1 MARYYLSI
9 LSVLCVLALV
19 VAGYSFYLYYNLPA
33 QQEQRELRHLME
45 AIGGGVDLPS
55 LETPRLISV
64 NDENKSESRVFFQ
77 KAESGDK
84 ILLYQG
90 GRRAILYR
98 PSLAR
103 VVDMASMVKKIDIA
117 QKSPTEQA
125 TASGALVIFNGAGD
139 QLLVDRV
146 EASIREKFPSID
158 ISDVRDALKSNYP
171 SSVVIDITG
180 KNSNL
185 VSAVAQTIGG
195 YVSDIVPVGETAPVS
210 DILVIVGEK

>member
-1 MARYYLSI
+1 
-9 LSVLCVLALV
+9 
-19 VAGYSFYLYYNLPA
+19 
-33 QQEQRELRHLME
+33 
-45 AIGGGVDLPS
+45 
-55 LETPRLISV
+55 
-64 NDENKSESRVFFQ
+64 
-77 KAESGDK
+77 
-84 ILLYQG
+84 
-90 GRRAILYR
+90 
-98 PSLAR
+98 
-103 VVDMASMVKKIDIA
+103 MVKKIDIA

-210 DILVIVGEK
+210 ERKNVPSLRIYVAYSGCKDGFFDMSFR